1 MKGYGLDRTDQSS
14 RDVDEAHCVPVGE
27 LPANRCGTVHEVL
40 AGEDD
45 IARLMSMG
53 VCAGRR
59 VMLVRRGDPLI
70 LRVLG
75 SRIGLSARLA
85 DRVRVVPCT
94 DEPCERHF

>member
-1 MKGYGLDRTDQSS
+1 MERQDEGQGAGES
-14 RDVDEAHCVPVGE
+14 VDWIPLCE
-27 LPANRCGTVHEVL
+27 LPDDRCGTIHEVL

-45 IARLMSMG
+45 IERLMSMG

-59 VMLVRRGDPLI
+59 VVLVRHGDPLI

-94 DEPCERHF
+94 CKPCDRH